1 MGSRILIHT
10 VNIPMKKIQP
20 RTIFFSNDILTLKTR
35 GRGISMIMTS
45 EDMFNTALVMRW
57 LIIAEHW
64 AA

>member
-1 MGSRILIHT
+1 
-10 VNIPMKKIQP
+10 MKKIQP